1 MLRFPAD
8 VSLRVDGSDIDAAQ
22 RLFPAA
28 RNLLFRALRRQE
40 LEGVPNINM
49 LLPFTDGSLVS
60 VILRGALKHV
70 YVKPAVPGRAP
81 PGADARRREEPEP
94 QEELYIMLSGVVS
107 SGGHSPS
114 QPIVYANDADPP
126 ALLLSRFHPSAVTA
140 DAYNLT
146 PGWQDIAQLA
156 VSNGGTHAAGSPTSW
171 YPKPGMYSGKMQH
184 IVQALLGIG
193 RTASAN
199 TDEYLT
205 GIPRPPDQDG
215 QINVYNAYDYRWV
228 RSHGTYLSE
237 GGDRWL
243 VEISREEGIL
253 AMPLRFFTGTEEIE
267 YRNYLS
273 SIGDTDTV
281 FMLDTIGGLPTGETF
296 PSGAALTDAIA
307 NGKVLRLLE
316 AEDIEEF
323 YHDSG
328 LDVEKKGLFTQ
339 CGWAFSAN
347 GSKAVNTSF
356 WYRNEDVVFE
366 AQSWSFG
373 TPIEDQ
379 WSPASVA
386 AGADERYMVAELW
399 KIDISLSNFA
409 DGVISDT
416 NPIGTGSASINR
428 EEQELWWDDPDSRLF
443 DPRAFEGDGYH
454 TWQRDPVMVPTD
466 SSERLHHFYHFGA
479 GAHWPN
485 LGDPESAESAE
496 YTAAR
501 MAEPAVFAFYLD
513 EDLEIVRRRQLSTS
527 FGNIIYAGN
536 SFDPRSVDAGVWNAS
551 LFIPAYCREGYALTW
566 LLSPST
572 TVTVGFFGRM
582 GIITFPERSDA
593 DDTQWFYDIT
603 LSMYPL
609 RMPTP
614 EVSGPSIDF
623 GLVANALNTPGYV
636 ATRGWNRIGP
646 GAFGAYYADNGY
658 VQSDTIA
665 QFEIPE
671 NGTARGITFVGAP

>member
-1 MLRFPAD
+1 MLFPAD
-8 VSLRVDGSDIDAAQ
+8 VSLRIEGDPGAAQ
-22 RLFPAA
+22 ALIPAA
-28 RNLLFRALRRQE
+28 KQALFRALKRQE
-40 LEGVPNINM
+40 TGEIGVVNAFLPLPNGII
-49 LLPFTDGSLVS
+49 S
-60 VILRGALKHV
+60 IYLRGDIKIVHII
-70 YVKPAVPGRAP
+70 PRTTSTS
-81 PGADARRREEPEP
+81 REQRETDEP
-94 QEELYIMLSGVVS
+94 QLTEQLKELYFMLSGVVAP
-107 SGGHSPS
+107 GTVSPT
-114 QPIVYANDADPP
+114 PTIVSNGAVPP
-126 ALLLSRFHPSAVTA
+126 LLELSKFHPSTVTA
-140 DAYNLT
+140 TAYKMTT
-146 PGWQDIAQLA
+146 PGWQRIDKLA
-156 VSNGGTHAAGSPTSW
+156 VTAGGTHATGIPTSA
-171 YPKPGMYSGKMQH
+171 YPKPGMYSGKMQFV
-184 IVQALLGIG
+184 VQALLGIG
-193 RTASAN
+193 RVVATQQN
-199 TDEYLT
+199 EYLT
-205 GIPRPPDQDG
+205 GEPREPDDDG
-215 QINVYNAYDYRWV
+215 KIGVYNPYDYRWT
-228 RSHGTYLSE
+228 RTHGIYTSE
-237 GGDRWL
+237 SGDLWL
-243 VEISREEGIL
+243 VEISRAEGIL
-253 AMPLRFFTGTEEIE
+253 AMPLTMFVG
-267 YRNYLS
+267 
-273 SIGDTDTV
+273 TDTV
-281 FMLDTIGGLPTGETF
+281 AFRRLLTRLGDIDTLFMLDTIGALPMGETF
-296 PSGAALTDAIA
+296 PAGDDLTDAIA

-399 KIDISLSNFA
+399 KIEISLSNFA

-485 LGDPESAESAE
+485 VGDPESAESAE

-646 GAFGAYYADNGY
+646 GAFGVYYADNGY